1 MATNHETQGTAV
13 LDRPTDGTEQ
23 NNSDQQAER
32 QERRHGR
39 PTGPPAGER
48 SLEEIRQE
56 AQEIRNANRKER
68 IDLFREKLKAKQTRL
83 AEISARMS
91 GHIFSR
97 KKGNARAL
105 YEAHL
110 ASYNETLQEIGR
122 LEHPELHE
130 EPSTLDES
138 ERNKIAVGFL
148 FKEQAKLREETQKN
162 LEGTKLAKVVNWMN
176 DGGRLKVAAKYLG
189 VGILFGGIAALTG
202 GAAAGVGVAAGISA
216 TGRFSRGFIRSEADR
231 GTDIDSVEDAT
242 GGEEAFAKEIDDN
255 RGHKE
260 TLIEAGSRI
269 LGQMFREKDVREKQK
284 GRFRSIRN
292 GLFMTALGY
301 GISKVVGAGMAMA
314 RADGPTAGRSATPG
328 SPAHGQLANQEGM
341 EGSNSEPPSAADY
354 NKADRQSMVD
364 YNKWIEPYVYHHE
377 QNPYYFFHD
386 KIGKNDF
393 GPPLNPNATIDD
405 LTKNR
410 WLDSPEQFASICA
423 AFGIDGLPDDTATI
437 NGLAEQFKLADTGP
451 QTYMNKYEAVMKIMN
466 AEGTTVETGVPIESS
481 RISSELLTDPNNTG
495 NPERAWQD
503 LVQNQDKGTKTVIT
517 FQDPN
522 TQEWRTI
529 ELREQCG
536 GQRMCELPEPVY
548 VPEVSSYAP
557 QGGGYVENY
566 SQPQPQG
573 GGSPE
578 YTQPN
583 PDQPQGGGEPNPPTT
598 GNPPTVTPPTVLPP
612 PVTTPENKGP
622 SLTDMFTGILGSGE
636 QRPPAVVAP
645 QEQTYPGGRDT
656 GGGNKAPAI
665 VDNSADKPGTQIGT
679 GAANA
684 DRGGGISPS
693 GESGGRSANP
703 GVGNSSSVD
712 TGAPK

>member
-1 MATNHETQGTAV
+1 MATNPETQGNTAV
-13 LDRPTDGTEQ
+13 LERPTGDTER

-32 QERRHGR
+32 QEPRRGR

-48 SLEEIRQE
+48 SLEEIRQD
-56 AQEIRNANRKER
+56 AQRIREANRQER
-68 IDLFREKLKAKQTRL
+68 IELFREKLKAKQTRL

-110 ASYNETLQEIGR
+110 AGYNETLQELGR
-122 LEHPELHE
+122 LEHPELF
-130 EPSTLDES
+130 DEDS
-138 ERNKIAVGFL
+138 QMDEAERNKVAIKFL
-148 FKEQAKLREETQKN
+148 FEEQAKLRGETQEL
-162 LEGTKLAKVVNWMN
+162 LEGTKLAKVVKWMN
-176 DGGRLKVAAKYLG
+176 SGGRLKVFLKYAGASLI
-189 VGILFGGIAALTG
+189 VGGAAALTG
-202 GAAAGVGVAAGISA
+202 GASLGVAAGMGIA
-216 TGRFSRGFIRSEADR
+216 GAGRFGRGFIRSEADR

-260 TLIEAGSRI
+260 TLIQAGSRI
-269 LGQMFREKDVREKQK
+269 LGQMFREKDIKEKQK

-314 RADGPTAGRSATPG
+314 RADGPAAGRSATPG

-341 EGSNSEPPSAADY
+341 QGPNSEPPSAADY

-364 YNKWIEPYVYHHE
+364 YNKWMEPYVYHHE

-466 AEGTTVETGVPIESS
+466 AEGTTIETGVPIESS

-583 PDQPQGGGEPNPPTT
+583 PDQPQGGGEPTPPTWT
-598 GNPPTVTPPTVLPP
+598 PPTGTPPTVLPP

-636 QRPPAVVAP
+636 QRAPAVVAP

-656 GGGNKAPAI
+656 GGGNRAPAI
-665 VDNSADKPGTQIGT
+665 IDNSGDKPGTQIGT
-679 GAANA
+679 GAENA
-684 DRGGGISPS
+684 DRGGGISPRGS
-693 GESGGRSANP
+693 VDAPTPGTGTSLGG
-703 GVGNSSSVD
+703 D